1 MRAALIAGNWKMNG
15 SRASNA
21 GLLEGVR
28 GGAAAVKAELAVCVP
43 APYLAQVQAVLT
55 GSPVRWGAQ
64 DVSAHERGAF
74 TWPEWAAALAAAITR
89 AQAAGDPD
97 TGDTYYRHWLD
108 ALETLAIDRGLADA
122 ERLHALEHAWEAAAE
137 RTPHGLPIELTPAE
151 RARAR

>member
-1 MRAALIAGNWKMNG
+1 LKSPAEMLPSDHPPRPFNAPWEAQAFAL
-15 SRASNA
+15 
-21 GLLEGVR
+21 V
-28 GGAAAVKAELAVCVP
+28 LA
-43 APYLAQVQAVLT
+43 L
-55 GSPVRWGAQ
+55 
-64 DVSAHERGAF
+64 HERGAF

-151 RARAR
+151 RALAR